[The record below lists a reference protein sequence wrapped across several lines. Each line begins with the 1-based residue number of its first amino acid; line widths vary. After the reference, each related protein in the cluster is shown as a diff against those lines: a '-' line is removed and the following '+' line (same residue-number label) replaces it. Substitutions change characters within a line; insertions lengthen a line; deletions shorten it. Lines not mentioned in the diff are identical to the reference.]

1 MVDALACVVAD
12 IPLDVAAYERWADFK
27 GQQAGQECAARKD
40 GHPPRRVART
50 TTAFAGGTLA
60 PLSRAIVEGVLVHA
74 PLSPR
79 AECDLLPFGVQIR
92 PCGAPMLECGTVL
105 SSPTALNS
113 CMLGAKERPK
123 MAFTVIWYGRQGIVD
138 KETFDAEKTAKDH
151 AISMFQTRKGDDGI
165 VAVEVRNDNGAVV
178 FSHAES

>member
-40 GHPPRRVART
+40 GHPSRRVART

-74 PLSPR
+74 PLSPKGR
-79 AECDLLPFGVQIR
+79 MR
-92 PCGAPMLECGTVL
+92 PLAVW
-105 SSPTALNS
+105 SPDPALWSAN
-113 CMLGAKERPK
+113 A
-123 MAFTVIWYGRQGIVD
+123 
-138 KETFDAEKTAKDH
+138 
-151 AISMFQTRKGDDGI
+151 
-165 VAVEVRNDNGAVV
+165 
-178 FSHAES
+178 